1 MRISYVI
8 RLRNDVIFLGTPC
21 IYRGVLCDTG
31 RPSVRPSLRP
41 SVPVCTLTPK
51 VFNFHVSYLV
61 HRYRLWRRCVA
72 TYVRHLKWLPWQPGC
87 CFPCCSNSVYTFL
100 LNNLAHKYII
110 MRRCVAYMTHVI
122 YFKVK
127 VTQID

>member
-1 MRISYVI
+1 MSVRECVC
-8 RLRNDVIFLGTPC
+8 VC
-21 IYRGVLCDTG
+21 VGVCEG
-31 RPSVRPSLRP
+31 VCVGVCVRPSD
-41 SVPVCTLTPK
+41 
-51 VFNFHVSYLV
+51 LV
-61 HRYRLWRRCVA
+61 RAV
-72 TYVRHLKWLPWQPGC
+72 T
-87 CFPCCSNSVYTFL
+87 FFSNRIF